1 MADESS
7 PPNQYE
13 WKVNHTLEQ
22 NLFPSKDA
30 LVKAAQA
37 GAAERSFFY
46 QKFLLI
52 RKEWF

>member
-30 LVKAAQA
+30 LVNAAQA
-37 GAAERSFFY
+37 WAAENSFFFI
-46 QKFLLI
+46 KSF
-52 RKEWF
+52 F